1 MTDPV
6 TRLYEFGRFRVDPV
20 KRLLLR
26 DREVVPI
33 TPKAF
38 DTLFALL
45 QNVGRVIEK
54 DELMK
59 AVWGDT
65 IVEEGG
71 LTRNISVLRKTLGES
86 LEDHQYIVTVPGRGY
101 RFVANVRETVEE
113 RCGTQPGEATRIA
126 EDH

>member
-1 MTDPV
+1 M
-6 TRLYEFGRFRVDPV
+6 
-20 KRLLLR
+20 
-26 DREVVPI
+26 PI

-59 AVWGDT
+59 AVLGDT

-86 LEDHQYIVTVPGRGY
+86 LEDHPYIVTVPGRGY
-101 RFVANVRETVEE
+101 RFVANGRETVEE
-113 RCGTQPGEATRIA
+113 RADFGLEKQPESPKTIEERQSATGNGATAIRA
-126 EDH
+126 